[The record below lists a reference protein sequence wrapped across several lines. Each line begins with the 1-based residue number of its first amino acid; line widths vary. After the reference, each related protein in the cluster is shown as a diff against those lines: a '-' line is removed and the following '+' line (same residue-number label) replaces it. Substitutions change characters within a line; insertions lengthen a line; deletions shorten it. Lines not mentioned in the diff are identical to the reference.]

1 MKFPAANASNP
12 VAPADFYAPYVESYT
27 ALKSGLDSSPAAYET
42 EELSR
47 MDLDFG
53 SSGVVI
59 IPHTTTF
66 AMTSDKSG
74 YLYVMPAESSSLG
87 QFQKLDAGLTGGT
100 VTTQLP
106 FHASRLPSSGDE
118 TPCPPN
124 DDATWTYSGTACDG
138 IYELAFWSDLLFV
151 WPKAESVEVFQG
163 TYSSTSYSFGTTP
176 AFDPCAIMSG
186 NCSGV
191 TPPFPRSDPSSRG
204 AAMSLAVD
212 SSGDGTLWGIV
223 SRQNSASIPSNA
235 WGWLYA
241 YTIGS
246 GGTLTPVWNNATGHN
261 CSSPPATGWFT
272 TSFTEATLAN
282 GAAYVPTVCAVTDG
296 NQYTQCSS
304 VAGGA
309 IASGVLVFATCP

>member
-118 TPCPPN
+118 TP
-124 DDATWTYSGTACDG
+124 
-138 IYELAFWSDLLFV
+138 
-151 WPKAESVEVFQG
+151 
-163 TYSSTSYSFGTTP
+163 P
-176 AFDPCAIMSG
+176 AK
-186 NCSGV
+186 
-191 TPPFPRSDPSSRG
+191 
-204 AAMSLAVD
+204 
-212 SSGDGTLWGIV
+212 
-223 SRQNSASIPSNA
+223 
-235 WGWLYA
+235 
-241 YTIGS
+241 
-246 GGTLTPVWNNATGHN
+246 
-261 CSSPPATGWFT
+261 
-272 TSFTEATLAN
+272 
-282 GAAYVPTVCAVTDG
+282 
-296 NQYTQCSS
+296 
-304 VAGGA
+304 
-309 IASGVLVFATCP
+309 